1 MRVLCRRKISLD
13 MLTPDVTFSVV
24 ALHEVIDAAA
34 IGAL

>member
-1 MRVLCRRKISLD
+1 